1 MKNLK
6 LKEEFTNKVVERKS
20 PVSGAMIRA
29 DFTKVVDNDYIKYF
43 KMGFQDCFTYEL
55 NEKKQ
60 VPVEV
65 IQTKVM
71 VEVDSLN
78 DLTMAELKD
87 QAKTKGIEY
96 KGNISKAKLIDLLN
110 GKA

>member
-1 MKNLK
+1 MKNLT
-6 LKEEFTNKVVERKS
+6 LKKEFTNRVVERKS
-20 PVSGAMIRA
+20 PISGSMIRA
-29 DFTKVVDNDYIKYF
+29 DFNKVEEKDYIKYF
-43 KMGFQDCFTYEL
+43 KIGFQDCFTYEL
-55 NEKKQ
+55 NEKKS

-65 IQTKVM
+65 IKTKIT
-71 VEVDSLN
+71 VEVDNLN

-87 QAKTKGIEY
+87 QAKTKGIDF